1 MERAVEN
8 AGYDPGGEM
17 IVFEIQAPPLPEVQ
31 LASLRAA
38 FPGWH
43 IVLAR
48 FGNDR
53 WFEASRATSA
63 GPGTCVLVTG
73 TARQMRQAL
82 NTEGR
87 AAGPAAPPAVP
98 S

>member
-1 MERAVEN
+1 MEWAAEN
-8 AGYDPGGEM
+8 AGYGSGGKM
-17 IVFEIQAPPLPEVQ
+17 IVSEIQAPPLPEVQ
-31 LASLRAA
+31 LASLRIA
-38 FPGWH
+38 FPAWH

-48 FGNDR
+48 FGSDQ

-63 GPGTCVLVTG
+63 EPGTCALVTG

-87 AAGPAAPPAVP
+87 VGGPAAPAAMPG
-98 S
+98 